1 MKRIM
6 IMLLIV
12 CSAITTASADPT
24 AAAPQKKPEN
34 VIRIMNTLID
44 RFGAKERQIYSVNRN
59 PNTGIIE
66 SSIRAVTFYCDAP
79 GSYIPQVVDCFT
91 KDEPLSY

>member
-1 MKRIM
+1 MKRLFIL
-6 IMLLIV
+6 LLIA

-44 RFGAKERQIYSVNRN
+44 RFGAKERQIYSVNKPHYGYHR
-59 PNTGIIE
+59 IE
-66 SSIRAVTFYCDAP
+66 
-79 GSYIPQVVDCFT
+79 PQSRH
-91 KDEPLSY
+91 LLL